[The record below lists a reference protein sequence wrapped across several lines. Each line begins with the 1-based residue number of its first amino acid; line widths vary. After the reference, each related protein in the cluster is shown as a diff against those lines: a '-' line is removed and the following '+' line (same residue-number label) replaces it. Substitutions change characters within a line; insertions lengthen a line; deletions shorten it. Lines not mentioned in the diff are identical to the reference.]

1 MKRQNYLFIVLG
13 CVLGVAALVGGIWWG
28 VVRSRAAR
36 QLAEQERQREKQ
48 ARLVAERKAFLARFD
63 IYSDGTQEFVP
74 LPMELTHNA
83 VAASLGQALFIDK
96 RIARSPY
103 RVCGACHRLN
113 EGGIDARA
121 LGGMLPRTVHNAVF
135 ADVFL
140 HDGSITGYPALVRH
154 MIEGPSFCAGGALS
168 NIVARLAADDRLSSG
183 FKMAYKDGLTE
194 SNFLD
199 AFAQYQRTLF
209 SQDRTFDHWCDG
221 QTNALS
227 KAQARGLAV
236 FRRQKCID
244 CHYGPALGT
253 LKVVDG
259 KKVPGLRG
267 LSHRRAYLP
276 DATTNLNAVIIRMPG
291 GDFKGYDRHAL
302 ADFLKIL

>member
-1 MKRQNYLFIVLG
+1 MKRQNHLFIALG
-13 CVLGVAALVGGIWWG
+13 CVLGVAALAGGIWWG
-28 VVRSRAAR
+28 VARYRAAR
-36 QLAEQERQREKQ
+36 QRAEKERQQAKQ

-63 IYSDGTQEFVP
+63 IYSDGTREFVP

-83 VAASLGQALFIDK
+83 VAANLGQALFIDR

-121 LGGMLPRTVHNAVF
+121 LGGMLPRTVHNAIF

-154 MIEGPSFCAGGALS
+154 MIENPNFCAGGALS
-168 NIVARLAADDRLSSG
+168 NIVARLATDEQLSSR
-183 FKMAYKDGLTE
+183 FKMAYTNGLTE
-194 SNFLD
+194 ATLLD
-199 AFAQYQRTLF
+199 AFAQHQRTLF
-209 SQDRTFDHWCDG
+209 SPVRTFDHWCDG

-236 FRRQKCID
+236 FRRQKCTD

-253 LKVVDG
+253 LKVVNG